1 MCFFVFLIEWNEK
14 DEDEED
20 LEEWEE
26 KVGIKELDKETIAQ
40 LRKIARKT
48 EEILE
53 EE

>member
-1 MCFFVFLIEWNEK
+1 MVHSEGAILVDDFAGN
-14 DEDEED
+14 